1 MFPGLREGRPRWVA
15 QVEGVNKDGTRVWFE
30 ASGSENAMACMSFFF
45 PPGIEISSRIGR
57 CLICLCCLKG
67 RIYFYF
73 ICYMI

>member
-45 PPGIEISSRIGR
+45 PPRN
-57 CLICLCCLKG
+57 
-67 RIYFYF
+67 
-73 ICYMI
+73 